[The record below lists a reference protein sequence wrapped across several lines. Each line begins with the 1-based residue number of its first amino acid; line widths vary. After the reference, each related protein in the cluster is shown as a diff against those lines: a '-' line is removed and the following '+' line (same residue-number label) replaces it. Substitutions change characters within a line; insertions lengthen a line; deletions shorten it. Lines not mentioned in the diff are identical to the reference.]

1 MTIHEFISQKPY
13 LVWSTDNY
21 DTLSEAAIVE
31 AVLNYADFD
40 DIKKMFAII
49 GIKRAA
55 DIFRKQLLK
64 KRNNYRPEIAHYFT
78 LYFRRYA

>member
-1 MTIHEFISQKPY
+1 MTIQEFIRQRPY
-13 LVWSTDNY
+13 LVWSTENY
-21 DTLSEAAIVE
+21 AGLSEAAIVE
-31 AVLNYADFD
+31 AVLNYGDFD

-55 DIFRKQLLK
+55 AIFRKQLQR

-78 LYFRRYA
+78 LYFQRYA